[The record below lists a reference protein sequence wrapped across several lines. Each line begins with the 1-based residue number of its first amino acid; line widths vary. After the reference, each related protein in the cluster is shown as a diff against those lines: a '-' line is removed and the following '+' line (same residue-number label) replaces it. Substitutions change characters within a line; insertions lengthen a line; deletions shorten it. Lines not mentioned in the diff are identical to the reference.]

1 MKIEE
6 ILDKIE
12 FYNKRFPR
20 RALRD
25 AMTRK
30 ESITPELLAIVQDA
44 AENIDELAYE
54 KNYMA
59 HMYAMYLLAQFRE
72 RRAYPLIVEFFSI
85 PGEVTLDVTGEL
97 VTEDLNRILASVCG
111 NDTSLMESL
120 IENENVNEY
129 VRSAALQGLLVLVAR
144 GDQSREEI
152 MSYYRALFRE
162 KLERKPSLVWG
173 SLVDCCCELHPKELL
188 EEISQAFAEGLV
200 DENYTNLEWVQG
212 QIEQG
217 KDRMLTDLR
226 GESRYSYIDDT
237 IKEMEWWACF
247 DEPRERLQI
256 KRKVGRNEPC
266 PCGSGV
272 KYKKCC
278 GAKR

>member
-6 ILDKIE
+6 ILGKLE
-12 FYNKRFPR
+12 FYDRRFPR
-20 RALRD
+20 RALQE
-25 AMTRK
+25 AMVRK
-30 ESITPELLAIVQDA
+30 ESITPELLAIIQDA
-44 AENIDELAYE
+44 AENIDELVYE
-54 KNYMA
+54 EGYMA

-72 RRAYPLIVEFFSI
+72 KRAYPLIVEFFSI

-97 VTEDLNRILASVCG
+97 VTEDLHRILASVCG

-120 IENENVNEY
+120 IENANANEY
-129 VRSAALQGLLVLVAR
+129 ARSAALDGLLVLVAR
-144 GDQSREEI
+144 GDRGREEVT
-152 MSYYRALFRE
+152 SYYRELFRG

-173 SLVDCCCELHPKELL
+173 SLVDCCCRLHPQELM
-188 EEISQAFAEGLV
+188 EEISQAFEEGLV
-200 DENYTNLEWVQG
+200 SEGYVDFERVK
-212 QIEQG
+212 EQTARD
-217 KDRMLTDLR
+217 KDRVLADLR
-226 GESRYSYIDDT
+226 GDSRYGYIDDT

-247 DEPRERLQI
+247 DEPQERVKV

-266 PCGSGV
+266 PCGSGK